1 MERGRNMQGLM
12 NVLDQQ
18 VEAAQLLLGV
28 LREERAALTGS
39 DPDALT
45 SIVRSKDAARSQLE
59 LLEQERRRLSMA
71 LGLGVDRRDFEAACG
86 DRSPAAL
93 ATQPKWQALA
103 GLLAQCRDLNQTN
116 GMTVSA
122 LRRRV
127 LQASS
132 LLRGE
137 SMPAA
142 IYGPGGSTQPGGR
155 PARAFGRA

>member
-1 MERGRNMQGLM
+1 MEHGRNLQGLM
-12 NVLDQQ
+12 SVLDQQ

-28 LREERAALTGS
+28 LREERAALTGA
-39 DPDALT
+39 DADALADA
-45 SIVRSKDAARSQLE
+45 VRRKDAARSQLE
-59 LLEQERRRLSMA
+59 LLEQDRRRLSVA

-86 DRSPAAL
+86 ERSPAAL

-103 GLLAQCRDLNQTN
+103 QLLTQCRDLNQTN

-137 SMPAA
+137 SVPGA

-155 PARAFGRA
+155 SARALGRA